1 MIRKITLLAF
11 IFSLS
16 NASAQS
22 ITFTDKANCL
32 TARGGAAAAM
42 DEQKNHVYVANG
54 FSATNGFTTEIE
66 RYNLVEDWWAL
77 FPTTTPTI
85 AKRYGSMQ
93 ILANTMYL
101 FNGITNTGY
110 NDKLESIDLNT
121 GALTVN
127 TNLNPN
133 PVYSAG
139 SAILGDYLI
148 SFGGCSNRFN
158 AIFSNKL
165 YKITPW
171 GTWTALADMPVGLET
186 KGEVMYGNGS
196 NSKLYVFGG
205 YKEINATKENFETI
219 VTANNIEIT
228 DWINV
233 AEVGTKLYKG
243 KLFGGNKYAE
253 ISAFSNNVAA
263 QEASNVSWLISNPIV
278 GIAANQAILN
288 FDTKDGFNNGATL
301 QAYLITNWNGD
312 IASATKTEL
321 NATIATGTTS
331 GFAVNFTN
339 SGEVQLPG
347 DATNY
352 RIGFKYVGG
361 YAPVTASTTYQIDNV
376 RVYQTSISN
385 NIYIYDFTSDSWT
398 TSNTVLPQSLSA
410 YALAKDDVNN
420 DKIYITGDYSNQT
433 FTGVYNTANDTF
445 TALTPT
451 NMIGRRHHTS
461 AFLNNKLYIFGGNT
475 TPSSSS
481 VLSSTQ
487 SADVSTLATEAFVTN
502 EAFTVYPN
510 PATDVVTVTEGIINV
525 AVYTIDGKKINLQQ
539 NQNTLNI
546 APLSKGMY
554 VLYGENQQGNT
565 FTTKLVKE

>member
-1 MIRKITLLAF
+1 LFFKKQQKNKTVFLMIRKITLLAF

-243 KLFGGNKYAE
+243 KLFGGNK
-253 ISAFSNNVAA
+253 
-263 QEASNVSWLISNPIV
+263 Q
-278 GIAANQAILN
+278 
-288 FDTKDGFNNGATL
+288 K
-301 QAYLITNWNGD
+301 
-312 IASATKTEL
+312 
-321 NATIATGTTS
+321 
-331 GFAVNFTN
+331 
-339 SGEVQLPG
+339 
-347 DATNY
+347 
-352 RIGFKYVGG
+352 
-361 YAPVTASTTYQIDNV
+361 
-376 RVYQTSISN
+376 
-385 NIYIYDFTSDSWT
+385 
-398 TSNTVLPQSLSA
+398 
-410 YALAKDDVNN
+410 
-420 DKIYITGDYSNQT
+420 
-433 FTGVYNTANDTF
+433 
-445 TALTPT
+445 
-451 NMIGRRHHTS
+451 
-461 AFLNNKLYIFGGNT
+461 
-475 TPSSSS
+475 
-481 VLSSTQ
+481 
-487 SADVSTLATEAFVTN
+487 
-502 EAFTVYPN
+502 
-510 PATDVVTVTEGIINV
+510 
-525 AVYTIDGKKINLQQ
+525 
-539 NQNTLNI
+539 
-546 APLSKGMY
+546 
-554 VLYGENQQGNT
+554 
-565 FTTKLVKE
+565 